1 MTTTS
6 LPTAGPTGSGRSP
19 EEVRN
24 AAARAAI
31 MSRVKA
37 AVTDVSA
44 PFGARGEAPRVELVS
59 ASRSETVELFVENVE
74 DYKATVVRVKP
85 GEEGTAIAEAL
96 RRVTSVVVPSGLDP
110 KWSADLPDGIRVV
123 SDDHLS
129 NATLDGV
136 ASVVTAAA
144 AGVASTGTIVLDH
157 GPDQGRRALSLVP
170 DLHVCVVRA
179 SQVVHDVPEAVAR
192 LRSAVEPD
200 ASAGMPRPL
209 TWISGP
215 SATSDIELDRV
226 EGVHGPRTLHV
237 ILIED

>member
-31 MSRVKA
+31 MSRVTA

-44 PFGARGEAPRVELVS
+44 PFGARGDAPRVELVS
-59 ASRSETVELFVENVE
+59 ANRAETVELFVENVI

-96 RRVTSVVVPSGLDP
+96 RKVTSVVVPSGLDP
-110 KWSADLPDGIRVV
+110 AWTADLPGGIRVV

-136 ASVVTAAA
+136 ASVVTASAV
-144 AGVASTGTIVLDH
+144 GVASTGTIVLDH

-200 ASAGMPRPL
+200 VSAGMPRPL

>member
-6 LPTAGPTGSGRSP
+6 LPTAGPTGSGRTP

-31 MSRVKA
+31 MSRVTA

-44 PFGARGEAPRVELVS
+44 PFGARGDAPRVELVS

-192 LRSAVEPD
+192 LRSAV
-200 ASAGMPRPL
+200 
-209 TWISGP
+209 
-215 SATSDIELDRV
+215 
-226 EGVHGPRTLHV
+226 
-237 ILIED
+237 